1 MDQGSQ
7 TVQTN
12 LNSARCKAVGGKD
25 KIMKLGHIA
34 FLRKLV
40 VLRQAMAQASAKGAS
55 AFLEDESGLEA
66 LLCAGAACKDFP
78 ASAPELSAEQTSS
91 MKQYI
96 AADGKE
102 SLDIMMT

>member
-1 MDQGSQ
+1 MDQGRQ

-12 LNSARCKAVGGKD
+12 LNARCKAVGGKD
-25 KIMKLGHIA
+25 KIMKLGNIA

-55 AFLEDESGLEA
+55 AFLEDENGLEA

-78 ASAPELSAEQTSS
+78 TSAPELSSEQTSS
-91 MKQYI
+91 MQQYI